1 MKNNN
6 CIEGSS
12 LDGFPGDR
20 IGVLV
25 DIVEILR
32 KNLLAE
38 SLLAA

>member
-12 LDGFPGDR
+12 LDGLPGDR
-20 IGVLV
+20 IRVLV

-32 KNLLAE
+32 KNLLAK